1 MFKTQKIN
9 KVKLEPVLDN
19 NNIDPKMIRGYD
31 YYKEPYCNI
40 CSIGRKKSG
49 KTVLLYRALENCVG
63 KGTNVM
69 IFSPTC
75 HIDPTFKEMKK
86 MLEKKKCNVLMKEHF
101 IDENG
106 LDLLDVIYKGI
117 IKENENEEDDEGEK
131 IPPKLWFGDNPD
143 FTMKRT
149 RGSDSDMKIKE
160 VKHRKKQ
167 NGGGKKI
174 TPKYCFVF
182 DDLSSHMR
190 HPSIS
195 RLIIKN
201 RHIFS
206 KCWFNC
212 HSVNNL
218 DKMAL
223 SSIDVFHVFPNI
235 SNEKIEE
242 LSEKVNITFKND
254 TKKNPILQRIYDF
267 ATQERYNHLY
277 IDRGD
282 CTFRKNFDEII
293 EIPE

>member
-1 MFKTQKIN
+1 
-9 KVKLEPVLDN
+9 
-19 NNIDPKMIRGYD
+19 MIRGYD
-31 YYKEPYCNI
+31 YYKEVYCNV
-40 CSIGRKKSG
+40 CTIGAKKSG

-63 KGTNVM
+63 KGCNVM
-69 IFSPTC
+69 IFAPTC
-75 HIDPTFKEMKK
+75 HIDPTFKAMKK

-101 IDENG
+101 IENG
-106 LDLLDVIYKGI
+106 VDLLDEIYKGI
-117 IKENENEEDDEGEK
+117 VNQNDEKEDEEGELV
-131 IPPKLWFGDNPD
+131 PPRLYFGDDPNFRMD
-143 FTMKRT
+143 KRT
-149 RGSDSDMKIKE
+149 NLLKQ
-160 VKHRKKQ
+160 VKHNKKKK
-167 NGGGKKI
+167 GKGKEGKI

-212 HSVNNL
+212 HSINNL

-242 LSEKVNITFKND
+242 LAEKVNITFKND
-254 TKKNPILQRIYDF
+254 TKKECMLQKIYDF
-267 ATQERYNHLY
+267 ATAEKYNHLY

-282 CTFRKNFDEII
+282 CTFRRNFNEII

>member
-9 KVKLEPVLDN
+9 KVKLQPVLNN

-31 YYKEPYCNI
+31 FYKEPYCNI
-40 CSIGRKKSG
+40 CTIGRKKSG
-49 KTVLLYRALENCVG
+49 KTVLLYRALENCVS

-101 IDENG
+101 IENG
-106 LDLLDVIYKGI
+106 IDLLDVIYKGI
-117 IKENENEEDDEGEK
+117 VDENENKENDDGEK
-131 IPPKLWFGDNPD
+131 IPPKLWFGDNHD
-143 FTMKRT
+143 FTMKR
-149 RGSDSDMKIKE
+149 GSDKIKE

-167 NGGGKKI
+167 NGGSKKI

-182 DDLSSHMR
+182 DDLSSNMACK
-190 HPSIS
+190 SVS
-195 RLIIKN
+195 KLIIKN

-206 KCWFNC
+206 KCFFNC

-223 SSIDVFHVFPNI
+223 SSVDVFHVFPNV

-242 LSEKVNITFKND
+242 LAEKINITFKND
-254 TKKNPILQRIYDF
+254 TKREKTLQKIYDF
-267 ATQERYNHLY
+267 ATAEPYNHLY
-277 IDRGD
+277 IDRTD

-293 EIPE
+293 EIDE